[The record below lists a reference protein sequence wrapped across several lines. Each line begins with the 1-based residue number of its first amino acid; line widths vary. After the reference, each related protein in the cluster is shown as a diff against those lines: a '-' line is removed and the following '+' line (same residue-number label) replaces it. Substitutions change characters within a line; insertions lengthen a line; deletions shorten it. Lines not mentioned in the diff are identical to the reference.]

1 MNRVDVDGAPAPRA
15 VIWINGAFGAGKTT
29 VAKRLRA
36 EWPEAT
42 LFDPEKLAR
51 LIRNATPRQ
60 HRPNDYQDS
69 PLWRRLT
76 VQAISGL
83 SHVSKTVIVPMTL
96 VNERYFDETI
106 GVLRESGVDVHHFA
120 LTASPATLRRRL
132 LKRQLTRFTHPR
144 STRWALNRVDRCCT
158 SLAGETFREQIVTDG
173 LSVDGVVTRITS
185 RVDASA
191 RRSCSSPSAMRLHSQ
206 IA

>member
-60 HRPNDYQDS
+60 YRPNDYQDS

-76 VQAISGL
+76 V
-83 SHVSKTVIVPMTL
+83 
-96 VNERYFDETI
+96 
-106 GVLRESGVDVHHFA
+106 
-120 LTASPATLRRRL
+120 
-132 LKRQLTRFTHPR
+132 
-144 STRWALNRVDRCCT
+144 
-158 SLAGETFREQIVTDG
+158 
-173 LSVDGVVTRITS
+173 
-185 RVDASA
+185 
-191 RRSCSSPSAMRLHSQ
+191 
-206 IA
+206 